1 MVRENHNSNTKP
13 FQKRLL
19 DYLVEDPTRSVR
31 QTSEDLHANR
41 QRVWRQKRAMEED
54 NVIWG
59 YSAVVDEV
67 KLDRVLY
74 LVMMKLRPMDRDL
87 VSLITERLRTGAPHK
102 QDIRLVNLLYVNGE
116 YDLIAMFSAPD
127 HVTARR
133 YYDSLRVSYD
143 GFLLAKPVIVDVNF
157 ILIRNGKMNPEL
169 SRLEDFIPI

>member
-1 MVRENHNSNTKP
+1 M
-13 FQKRLL
+13 L
-19 DYLVEDPTRSVR
+19 DHLVEDPTRSVR

-41 QRVWRQKRAMEED
+41 QRIWRNRRAMEEE

-59 YSAVVDEV
+59 YTTVVDEV
-67 KLDRVLY
+67 KLGRVLY

-87 VSLITERLRTGAPHK
+87 VSLIIERLRTGAPHK

-143 GFLLAKPVIVDVNF
+143 GFLLAKPVIADVNF

-169 SRLEDFIPI
+169 SRLEDFIPV

>member
-1 MVRENHNSNTKP
+1 MVRENHNCNTEP

-67 KLDRVLY
+67 KLGRVLY

-87 VSLITERLRTGAPHK
+87 VALITERLRTGAPHK
-102 QDIRLVNLLYVNGE
+102 QDIQLVNLLYVNGE